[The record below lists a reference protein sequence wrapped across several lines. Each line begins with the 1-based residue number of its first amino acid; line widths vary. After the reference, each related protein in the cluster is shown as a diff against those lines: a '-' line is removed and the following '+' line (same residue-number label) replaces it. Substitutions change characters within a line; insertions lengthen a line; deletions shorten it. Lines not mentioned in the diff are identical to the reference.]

1 MFEIQVYSIFL
12 RSVLPMVVRNNLKK
26 KSRTRASHL
35 IKYVQLHGY
44 LTRGATRVTISGAL

>member
-1 MFEIQVYSIFL
+1 
-12 RSVLPMVVRNNLKK
+12 MVVRNNFKK